1 MGRNLRNGG
10 GLEYSG
16 SCLGA
21 SILRR
26 FPYPWDAV
34 GVPDLI
40 APEMSVGG
48 GGGVGG
54 GDPGG
59 LDALLPGA
67 ARPSPAYVSPSLFPI
82 SDRRFSIT
90 RRVFLVSVRASRV
103 SLEQSRRSDFL
114 LI

>member
-26 FPYPWDAV
+26 FPSPWDAV

-67 ARPSPAYVSPSLFPI
+67 APPSPTWVSPPLFPI